1 MVVRYYIHQHNFY
14 RQAHRWL
21 QFVEKLIF
29 DYFCSVGEFVIGNI
43 RLPMDLQ
50 TEKLNTLNK
59 NYCKI

>member
-1 MVVRYYIHQHNFY
+1 MDGYI
-14 RQAHRWL
+14 
-21 QFVEKLIF
+21 EKLIF
-29 DYFCSVGEFVIGNI
+29 DYFCSVGESVVGNI